1 MASPARK
8 CACVHGT
15 SPVGKTAGLFERQVR
30 KNSVLRTDE
39 AHKCAAKRSIVGN
52 GFAWALVYI
61 AEFMWA
67 MRGRI
72 RLCLGGL

>member
-1 MASPARK
+1 MYLRSWNERLREDDSRT
-8 CACVHGT
+8 V
-15 SPVGKTAGLFERQVR
+15 ERQIR
-30 KNSVLRTDE
+30 KNSVLRADE
-39 AHKCAAKRSIVGN
+39 AHQRVAKRSIVGN

-72 RLCLGGL
+72 ISCLGGL

>member
-1 MASPARK
+1 
-8 CACVHGT
+8 
-15 SPVGKTAGLFERQVR
+15 LFERQVR

-61 AEFMWA
+61 AEFMKT

-72 RLCLGGL
+72 ICCLGGL

>member
-1 MASPARK
+1 MERAPRGEDSRT
-8 CACVHGT
+8 V
-15 SPVGKTAGLFERQVR
+15 ERQER

-39 AHKCAAKRSIVGN
+39 AHKCVAKRSIVGN

-72 RLCLGGL
+72 LLCLGGL